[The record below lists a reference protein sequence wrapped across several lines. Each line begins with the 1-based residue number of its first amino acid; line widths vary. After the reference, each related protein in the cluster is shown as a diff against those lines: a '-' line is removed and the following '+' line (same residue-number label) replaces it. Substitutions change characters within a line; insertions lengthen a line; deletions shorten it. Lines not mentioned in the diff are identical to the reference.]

1 MQIPQFQNKVNRP
14 TKLRSSLHKYKSL
27 SVMFL
32 LKKKI
37 PEILFRSA
45 LCKSRAGKR
54 LPKALLR
61 PCLPSP
67 RSKHRHKSLSCIY
80 ILQKNVHLEG
90 SIWIPAAK
98 SLHASYY
105 SFGFTGWRGRNTQR
119 TIALHVT

>member
-14 TKLRSSLHKYKSL
+14 TKIRSSLHKYKSL
-27 SVMFL
+27 SVIFL

-37 PEILFRSA
+37 LEILFRSA
-45 LCKSRAGKR
+45 LCKSRAGRK

-61 PCLPSP
+61 TCLPSP
-67 RSKHRHKSLSCIY
+67 RSKHRHKSFSCIY
-80 ILQKNVHLEG
+80 ILQKDVRLEG

-105 SFGFTGWRGRNTQR
+105 SFGSTGWRGRNKQR